1 MAKTI
6 EQRIAEEEKKLAQ
19 LKARARKQR
28 DGQLYV
34 IGGAMMRAVEA
45 DDRFVEVL
53 HEVLQTYVTRAEDQ
67 RRVNDLMGR
76 LEAYLEQPDPFEPQP
91 HPTEDDDL

>member
-1 MAKTI
+1 MARTI

-34 IGGAMMRAVEA
+34 IGGAMMRAAE
-45 DDRFVEVL
+45 DDHRFVEVL

-67 RRVNDLMGR
+67 RRINELMGHI
-76 LEAYLEQPDPFEPQP
+76 EAAISPQP
-91 HPTEDDDL
+91 HQTEDENL